1 MMDFSPAYCPMEPID
16 WPCVPLQ
23 YIVSTCTSVA
33 FDLGLK
39 QSSPMFTHVR
49 STERCLTLRES
60 KKSVFF
66 GRALAL
72 LDSAV
77 MTTSRYATPDAV
89 SHVVSQSVYADI
101 GNSTPRSS
109 SPDSS
114 FISYNEKRNNSHVTT
129 KFVQHGESFM

>member
-1 MMDFSPAYCPMEPID
+1 MTYSMMDFSPAYCPMEPID

-33 FDLGLK
+33 LDLGEK

-49 STERCLTLRES
+49 STVKCFTLSES

-66 GRALAL
+66 GKELAL

-77 MTTSRYATPDAV
+77 MTTSRYDTPDAIV
-89 SHVVSQSVYADI
+89 HCDQPAFAQPVMRQI
-101 GNSTPRSS
+101 
-109 SPDSS
+109 
-114 FISYNEKRNNSHVTT
+114 KRKRDNSHVTT